1 MPEIF
6 LCMLL
11 KMRIYKN
18 IKMNIKI
25 LKYSINTFFYNGT
38 IEKGIF
44 DVRFYRRQK
53 YGNLYDSKDQ

>member
-1 MPEIF
+1 
-6 LCMLL
+6 MLL